1 MVTRSDLPP
10 GVQACQ
16 ACHAALDFAVAY
28 PSETAN
34 WHDASNTLVILAVKD
49 ELALGWLC
57 EDAESAG
64 FRVVRFHEPDLG
76 GALTAAAFE
85 PAARRRLSHL
95 PLALSLR
102 EGVRT

>member
-1 MVTRSDLPP
+1 MATRSDLPP

-28 PSETAN
+28 PAEVRS
-34 WHDASNTLVILAVKD
+34 WHDASNTLVILAAED
-49 ELALGWLC
+49 ELSLGWLC
-57 EDAESAG
+57 EDVEASG
-64 FRVVRFHEPDLG
+64 LLVVRFYEPDLG

-95 PLALSLR
+95 PLALSQR
-102 EGVRT
+102 KGVRT